1 MIALS
6 MDCRTITI
14 TDDKYKVILRIEAT
28 GEYDVRKEYMN
39 RIHQFLQEEPYC
51 GKVKNIIAG
60 N

>member
-6 MDCRTITI
+6 MDCSTITV
-14 TDDKYKVILRIEAT
+14 TDDKYKVILRIQAT

-39 RIHQFLQEEPYC
+39 RIHQFLQEEPYS
-51 GKVKNIIAG
+51 GRVDNIISG

>member
-6 MDCRTITI
+6 MDCSTITI
-14 TDDKYKVILRIEAT
+14 TDDKYKVILRIQAT

-39 RIHQFLQEEPYC
+39 RIHQFLQDEPYC
-51 GKVKNIIAG
+51 GSADHIISG